1 MSDKA
6 KKKLLRAV
14 LCSLFAAIIC
24 VIAPHA
30 IPTTVPLTLATLG
43 IYICSCTLPPA
54 MSTVSI
60 LLYLAI
66 GAVGV
71 PVFSGYSGGIGKL
84 AGPTGGYLVGYLP
97 MAFVISLIVTLL
109 VRREKRPPIAVDI
122 AIRMFACVLGTV
134 VLYTFGT
141 VWYVIQQK
149 TTFAAALPLCVFPFI
164 PGDIAKIV
172 AAALISRGVEKAA
185 GSYIGQIGCD

>member
-1 MSDKA
+1 MSEKA
-6 KKKLLRAV
+6 KKRLLRAV

-43 IYICSCTLPPA
+43 IYVCSCVLPPA
-54 MSTVSI
+54 MSTLSI

-109 VRREKRPPIAVDI
+109 VRREKRPPLAVDI

-141 VWYVIQQK
+141 VWYVIQQN

-185 GSYIGQIGCD
+185 GSYIGSAKG

>member
-1 MSDKA
+1 MSEKSQ
-6 KKKLLRAV
+6 KRLLRAV

-43 IYICSCTLPPA
+43 IYVCSCVLTPA

-109 VRREKRPPIAVDI
+109 VRREKRPPLAVDI

-141 VWYVIQQK
+141 VWYVIQQN
-149 TTFAAALPLCVFPFI
+149 TTFAAALPFCVFPFI

-185 GSYIGQIGCD
+185 GSYIGSAKG

>member
-1 MSDKA
+1 MSEKS
-6 KKKLLRAV
+6 KKRLLRAV

-43 IYICSCTLPPA
+43 IYVCSCVLTPA
-54 MSTVSI
+54 MSTLSI

-109 VRREKRPPIAVDI
+109 VRREKRPPLAVDI

-141 VWYVIQQK
+141 VWYVIQQN
-149 TTFAAALPLCVFPFI
+149 TTFAAALPFCVFPFI

-185 GSYIGQIGCD
+185 GSYIGTAKG

>member
-1 MSDKA
+1 MSEKA
-6 KKKLLRAV
+6 KKRLLRAV

-43 IYICSCTLPPA
+43 IYVCSCVLPPA
-54 MSTVSI
+54 MSTLSI

-109 VRREKRPPIAVDI
+109 VRREKRPPLAVDI

-141 VWYVIQQK
+141 VWYVIQQN

-172 AAALISRGVEKAA
+172 AAALISRGVETAA
-185 GSYIGQIGCD
+185 GAYIGTAKG

>member
-1 MSDKA
+1 MSEKS
-6 KKKLLRAV
+6 KKRLLRAV

-43 IYICSCTLPPA
+43 IYVCSCVLPPA
-54 MSTVSI
+54 MSTLSI

-97 MAFVISLIVTLL
+97 MAFVISLIVMLL
-109 VRREKRPPIAVDI
+109 VRREKRPPLAVDI

-141 VWYVIQQK
+141 VWYVIQQN
-149 TTFAAALPLCVFPFI
+149 TTFAAALPFCVFPFI

-185 GSYIGQIGCD
+185 GAYIGTAKG

>member
-6 KKKLLRAV
+6 KKRLPRAL
-14 LCSLFAAIIC
+14 LCSLFAAILC
-24 VIAPHA
+24 VISPHA
-30 IPTTVPLTLATLG
+30 IPMTVPLTLATLG
-43 IYICSCTLPPA
+43 IYVCSCVLTPA

-66 GAVGV
+66 GAIGV

-84 AGPTGGYLVGYLP
+84 AGPTGGYLVGYIP
-97 MAFVISLIVTLL
+97 MALVISLTVTLL
-109 VRREKRPPIAVDI
+109 ARRKRQMPAAVDI
-122 AIRMFACVLGTV
+122 AVRMLACVLGTV
-134 VLYTFGT
+134 VLYAFGT
-141 VWYVIQQK
+141 LWYVIQQK

-164 PGDIAKIV
+164 PGDIAKII

-185 GSYIGQIGCD
+185 GAYIGR

>member
-1 MSDKA
+1 MSEKS
-6 KKKLLRAV
+6 KKRLLRAV

-43 IYICSCTLPPA
+43 IYVCSCVLTPS
-54 MSTVSI
+54 MSTLSI

-109 VRREKRPPIAVDI
+109 VRREKRPPLAVDI

-141 VWYVIQQK
+141 VWYVIQQN
-149 TTFAAALPLCVFPFI
+149 TTFAAALPFCVFPFI

-185 GSYIGQIGCD
+185 GSYIGTAKG